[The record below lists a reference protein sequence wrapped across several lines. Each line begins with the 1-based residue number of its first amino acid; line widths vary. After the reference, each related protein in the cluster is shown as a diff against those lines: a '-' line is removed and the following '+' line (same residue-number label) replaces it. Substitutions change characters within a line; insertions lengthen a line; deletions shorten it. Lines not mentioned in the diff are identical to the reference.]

1 MSRVVM
7 SGRVTSRVVLVCGL
21 RPVFL
26 RLRRALQPAAA
37 AFVIGACSS
46 APPPPPAAPGG
57 LATSEESVPEPPAC
71 VDAKDQRVQC
81 LTDSDCCPRFVCGK
95 DPELSQS
102 VTYCVF
108 GG

>member
-7 SGRVTSRVVLVCGL
+7 SVRLTSQVAMGSVLLRKFRAGAVILLVACG
-21 RPVFL
+21 
-26 RLRRALQPAAA
+26 
-37 AFVIGACSS
+37 SS
-46 APPPPPAAPGG
+46 PPPPAAPP
-57 LATSEESVPEPPAC
+57 ATAAAAAAPAPAEAPTC

-81 LTDSDCCPRFVCGK
+81 LADTDCCPRFVCGK

-102 VTYCVF
+102 LNYCIF